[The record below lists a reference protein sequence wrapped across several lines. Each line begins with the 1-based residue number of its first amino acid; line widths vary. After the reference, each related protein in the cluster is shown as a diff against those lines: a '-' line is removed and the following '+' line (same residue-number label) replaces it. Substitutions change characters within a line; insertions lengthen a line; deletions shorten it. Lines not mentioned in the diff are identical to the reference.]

1 MKELIPRMARRWHNS
16 CTQHALG
23 MQKMHAKMIQRMKQK
38 DISLIKAERAKKV
51 PNEKLVLA
59 KNRRELRLDC
69 ISCYYD
75 AKNTSSFTQGDCK
88 V

>member
-1 MKELIPRMARRWHNS
+1 MKELIARMARRWHNS
-16 CTQHALG
+16 CSQHAVS
-23 MQKMHAKMIQRMKQK
+23 MQKMHAKMIQIKQK
-38 DISLIKAERAKKV
+38 EISLIGAKRAKKE

-59 KNRRELRLDC
+59 KNGRELRLDC

-75 AKNTSSFTQGDCK
+75 AKNASPFTQGECK